1 MIGSGKTGKGGR
13 RTIFCSCRLDLLG
26 RSNPSLS
33 PAAAPFACWQDRGR
47 FYFGPIQSSC
57 GLVQRKPE
65 YNSSVVKAALVALA
79 SIAVLQGSLL
89 AQRAAGGVHGG
100 GAGVHSGVGGRAG
113 ARRGVGAQGFRR
125 NRAGSFFSPYYDG
138 FGFDS
143 GGETAPLAEP
153 PIVIQRAPDPP
164 IPDAQVIEVP
174 AFANSNVPKVLPPP
188 TIFIL
193 ANGERLESRR
203 FVLTAS
209 LLSVSGDRQ
218 HRNVPLE
225 SLDLNATV
233 AANRERGID
242 LRIPDDRNEISL
254 GF

>member
-1 MIGSGKTGKGGR
+1 M
-13 RTIFCSCRLDLLG
+13 
-26 RSNPSLS
+26 
-33 PAAAPFACWQDRGR
+33 
-47 FYFGPIQSSC
+47 
-57 GLVQRKPE
+57 
-65 YNSSVVKAALVALA
+65 
-79 SIAVLQGSLL
+79 
-89 AQRAAGGVHGG
+89 
-100 GAGVHSGVGGRAG
+100 
-113 ARRGVGAQGFRR
+113 GAQGFRR
-125 NRAGSFFSPYYDG
+125 RNGAGGFFSPYYDG

-143 GGETAPLAEP
+143 EVEAVPVAEP
-153 PIVIQRAPDPP
+153 QIVIQRPPDPP
-164 IPDAQVIEVP
+164 IPNAQVIEVP
-174 AFANSNVPKVLPPP
+174 AFANSSTPKVLPPP

-209 LLSVSGDRQ
+209 VLSLSFDRQ

-233 AANRERGID
+233 AANRERGIE